1 MNIIIFKMK
10 IQSLILTFLQFVSAT
25 LLLNLVNAFAQAESS
40 SSFNP
45 DEYLELRGKY
55 RLGGVWRF
63 NLYNK
68 DMQGSK
74 WLKVGQRTGN
84 FKIQSYD
91 PESEKLTIDMDGATG
106 VIGLAKAKEPSGS
119 STVASVGGS
128 SISATNLRFKNG
140 LYYELGKEDSPFTGS
155 ATKKYPT
162 GKPWYERSYKGGKKH
177 GPTVEWFPNGQ
188 KKYEMF
194 YTENQRTGVWT
205 YWNQEGKITAKRQY
219 EKNQFVKNLPLK

>member
-1 MNIIIFKMK
+1 MK
-10 IQSLILTFLQFVSAT
+10 TRLLSRTLLQFLATT
-25 LLLNLVNAFAQAESS
+25 LLLSLAYAFAQAENSS
-40 SSFNP
+40 NFNP

-74 WLKVGQRTGN
+74 WLQVGQRTGN

-162 GKPWYERSYKGGKKH
+162 GKPWYERSYKSGKKH

>member
-1 MNIIIFKMK
+1 MPFGRLLK
-10 IQSLILTFLQFVSAT
+10 QVALAILLPASSVLAQG
-25 LLLNLVNAFAQAESS
+25 NAAD
-40 SSFNP
+40 FNP
-45 DEYLELRGKY
+45 GDHLELRGKY

-63 NLYNK
+63 SLYNK
-68 DMQGSK
+68 DSMSSR
-74 WLKVGQRTGN
+74 WLQVGQRTAN
-84 FKIQSYD
+84 FKIKDYNA
-91 PESEKLTIDMDGATG
+91 ETGKLTIDMDGATG
-106 VIGLAKAKEPSGS
+106 KLGLSKAKEPTGTS
-119 STVASVGGS
+119 SIASAGGA

-162 GKPWYERSYKGGKKH
+162 GKPWYERSYKAGKKH

>member
-1 MNIIIFKMK
+1 MYLINFNMEIR
-10 IQSLILTFLQFVSAT
+10 SLGIAFFQLVAAT
-25 LLLNLVNAFAQAESS
+25 ALLYPAYAFAQTQGSS
-40 SSFNP
+40 NFNP

-74 WLKVGQRTGN
+74 WLQVGQRTGN

-106 VIGLAKAKEPSGS
+106 VLGLAKAKEPSGTS
-119 STVASVGGS
+119 SVTSVGGS

-140 LYYELGKEDSPFTGS
+140 LYYELGKEDSPFTEAPPKSILLASHGTNA
-155 ATKKYPT
+155 ATKAARSTAPRSSGSPMARRSTRCFTQRISEQVSGPT
-162 GKPWYERSYKGGKKH
+162 GIKRGKL
-177 GPTVEWFPNGQ
+177 PPNAS
-188 KKYEMF
+188 
-194 YTENQRTGVWT
+194 TRRTSLS
-205 YWNQEGKITAKRQY
+205 KIC
-219 EKNQFVKNLPLK
+219 L

>member
-1 MNIIIFKMK
+1 M
-10 IQSLILTFLQFVSAT
+10 
-25 LLLNLVNAFAQAESS
+25 LLNLAYAFAQAESS

-74 WLKVGQRTGN
+74 WLQVGQRTGN

-155 ATKKYPT
+155 ATKNILLASHGTNAVK
-162 GKPWYERSYKGGKKH
+162 SGKKH

-205 YWNQEGKITAKRQY
+205 YWNQEGK
-219 EKNQFVKNLPLK
+219 LPPNASTRRTSLSKICL